1 MKWFNRLCYLVATEI
16 CMVRRKPDLEL
27 AWPKLARAGEEP
39 PWGGEPEDHDEP
51 ICLLAQSQA
60 EHPLGHQV
68 LPGLPVE
75 TFPPE

>member
-39 PWGGEPEDHDEP
+39 PWGGNQKTMMSP
-51 ICLLAQSQA
+51 S
-60 EHPLGHQV
+60 V
-68 LPGLPVE
+68 S
-75 TFPPE
+75 